1 MKRKSPVQD
10 VRLITKVEPLEMR
23 QLFSGAFPT
32 AYEQY
37 VLELINR
44 ARANPGAEVTRLSG
58 STWGDDPSL
67 VPGTSYPQPQTP
79 SLNEGLPA
87 GTIADK
93 PEPPLAFN
101 TDLTATA
108 QQYSNTLLTN
118 NSPLTHTYNGTTPT
132 SRVQANGY
140 SGEAGENLAVI
151 ANSAALPISQTN
163 AEQLHDNLFVDNN
176 VTGRG
181 HRLNILNTTSGYQEI
196 GIGLVASTNY
206 TALGSQ
212 TPNALLL
219 TEDFG
224 VPNNTNP
231 ILTGVAYN
239 DANKNNFYDPGE
251 GLGNVT
257 ITATRT
263 SDNAVFTT
271 TTWDAGGYS
280 LQLAPGTYSVAASG
294 GGVGSPAPTVVTLT
308 SQNVEVDFTPS
319 TITPVASV
327 VTTQPSSQTIVGGST
342 VTFTAAA
349 SGTPAPTVQW
359 QVSTN
364 GGAFTN
370 ISGATSATLSFTA
383 DASENGNQ
391 YQAVFTNS
399 AGSATTD
406 SATLTV
412 TGLNGGPLL
421 TSALS
426 GNLPSVAVS
435 GQKTS
440 AKQTLVISNNSGA
453 AISQSATVQLFLSPD
468 STLDDNAVAMGNP
481 IKEQL
486 RTKTGGTKSLPL
498 SLKAF
503 PAVASGNYHV
513 LAQLSTG
520 GVTSVAASSGTTAI
534 VPPQIDLF
542 GAFSKQPVTGK
553 TGKTKLTF
561 TVDNAGNVAAVGAL
575 GFNIDSSPDG
585 LLDDA
590 TEITRTS
597 KPIHI
602 AAGRFSTVSV
612 TEPLPA
618 GSYFVLID
626 LDPDNVFN
634 DVNPAN
640 NMFGTTDPIT
650 VA

>member
-1 MKRKSPVQD
+1 MKRKAPVRD
-10 VRLITKVEPLEMR
+10 VRLIAKVEPLETR
-23 QLFSGAFPT
+23 RLLSGAFPT
-32 AYEQY
+32 AFEQY

-58 STWGDDPSL
+58 STWGDDPSV
-67 VPGTSYPQPQTP
+67 VPGTAYPQPQTP

-87 GTIADK
+87 GTIADTA
-93 PEPPLAFN
+93 EPPLAFN
-101 TDLTATA
+101 ADLTATA
-108 QQYSNTLLTN
+108 QQYSSTLLTN
-118 NSPLTHTYNGTTPT
+118 NSPLTHTYNGTSPT

-151 ANSAALPISQTN
+151 ANSAALPISESN
-163 AEQLHDNLFVDNN
+163 AEQLHDNLFIDNN

-196 GIGLVASTNY
+196 GIGLAASTNY

-212 TPNALLL
+212 TPNALML

-224 VPNNTNP
+224 IPTNTNP
-231 ILTGVAYN
+231 ILTGVAYA
-239 DANKNNFYDPGE
+239 DANNNHFYDPGE

-294 GGVGSPAPTVVTLT
+294 GGVGNPAPTVVTLT

-319 TITPVASV
+319 TIVPVAPM
-327 VTTQPSSQTIVGGST
+327 VTTQPSSQTIAGGSS

-359 QVSTN
+359 QVSTS

-370 ISGATSATLSFTA
+370 IPGATSTTLSFTA
-383 DASENGNQ
+383 NASENGNQ

-399 AGSATTD
+399 AGPATTD
-406 SATLTV
+406 PATLTV

-421 TSALS
+421 TSTLS
-426 GNLPSVAVS
+426 GNLPSTALS
-435 GQKTS
+435 GAKTT
-440 AKQTLVISNNSGA
+440 AKQTLIITNNSGA
-453 AISQSATVQLFLSPD
+453 AISQPATVQLFISPD
-468 STLDDNAVAMGNP
+468 QTLDSNAVAVGNP

-486 RTKTGGTKSLPL
+486 RLKTGGRKALPL
-498 SLKAF
+498 ALKAF
-503 PAVASGNYHV
+503 PAVASGNYYV

-520 GVTSVAASSGTTAI
+520 GVASVAASSNTTAI
-534 VPPQIDLF
+534 VPPQIDLS

-561 TVDNAGNVAAVGAL
+561 TVHNAGNVAAAGAL
-575 GFNIDSSPDG
+575 AFNIDSSPDG

-590 TEITRTS
+590 TEITQAS
-597 KPIHI
+597 KSVHI
-602 AAGRFSTVSV
+602 AAGKFSTITVSE
-612 TEPLPA
+612 TLPA

-626 LDPDNVFN
+626 LDPADVFN
-634 DVNPAN
+634 DVNLAN
-640 NMFGTTDPIT
+640 NAFATADPIT